1 MPVIEKETP
10 PFRTRKVT
18 KAGVL
23 LFAGATFGV
32 AYEFDDGQRITELS
46 GSKNKAAFDARD
58 RIGDEIALTG
68 RDVLD

>member
-1 MPVIEKETP
+1 MPVIENETP

-46 GSKNKAAFDARD
+46 GSKNKLHLMP
-58 RIGDEIALTG
+58 GTG
-68 RDVLD
+68 SAMKLL

>member
-1 MPVIEKETP
+1 MPVIENETP

-18 KAGVL
+18 KAEVL

-46 GSKNKAAFDARD
+46 
-58 RIGDEIALTG
+58 
-68 RDVLD
+68 